1 MTLIEKDEAIAKIRK
16 FNDKSIRTPTRK
28 SSSAPST
35 PARKR
40 INAPSTPKSSKPSV
54 TFDSM
59 TNEEK
64 REVDDAIMKV
74 CFNF

>member
-1 MTLIEKDEAIAKIRK
+1 MTLIEKDEAVTKINK
-16 FNDKSIRTPTRK
+16 FYEKPIRTPTRK

-40 INAPSTPKSSKPSV
+40 LSAPSVAKSLKPTV

-59 TNEEK
+59 TKEEK
-64 REVDDAIMKV
+64 SQVDDAIMKV
-74 CFNF
+74 CLNF